1 VAVSHTRIQMV
12 CPFWLTVILVFMIPY
27 GASWDLM
34 RAAVLP
40 FFVGACVIREDNGLA
55 PLLRLRPLA
64 HIGVVS
70 YGMYMLNTLTLDGLH
85 PVLTRI
91 GLQHPFLT
99 FPIFL
104 TMTVLVAS
112 VSYRYFESPFL
123 ALKSRF
129 AQLGTESGAT
139 AGKVRAC
146 QEIAV
151 PPQA

>member
-1 VAVSHTRIQMV
+1 M
-12 CPFWLTVILVFMIPY
+12 
-27 GASWDLM
+27 WDLI
-34 RAAVLP
+34 RAATLP
-40 FFVGACVIREDNGLA
+40 FFVGACVIREDNSLA

-70 YGMYMLNTLTLDGLH
+70 YGMYMLNTLTLDGMH
-85 PVLTRI
+85 PVLARM

-104 TMTVLVAS
+104 AMTVLVAS

-129 AQLGTESGAT
+129 EGLGTESGQPKANPRGLELSPGQPP
-139 AGKVRAC
+139 GK
-146 QEIAV
+146 
-151 PPQA
+151 